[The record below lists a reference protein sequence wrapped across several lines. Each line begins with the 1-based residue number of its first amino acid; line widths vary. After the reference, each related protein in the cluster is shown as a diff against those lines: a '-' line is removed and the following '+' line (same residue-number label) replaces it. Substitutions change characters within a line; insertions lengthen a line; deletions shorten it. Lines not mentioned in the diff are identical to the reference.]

1 MNKFR
6 PQEINKRHTF
16 RLRLKGYGNEWINYN
31 WQTRV
36 EWYPAGYRLNKK
48 TISKQFSRLHYL
60 ACHAPKPV
68 QKRWAPAYRAFYKR
82 HFGVT
87 GSMRYLN
94 TWTAHAWL

>member
-6 PQEINKRHTF
+6 PQDISKRYIIRQ
-16 RLRLKGYGNEWINYN
+16 RLLTGRSENYN
-31 WQTRV
+31 WQSRI

-48 TISKQFSRLHYL
+48 TIFRQFGRLHYL
-60 ACHAPKPV
+60 ACHAPGPV
-68 QKRWAPAYRAFYKR
+68 KKRWAPAYKAFYKKR
-82 HFGVT
+82 FGVT